1 MQIADLETIDPA
13 VAGALA
19 AQGFIETGQ
28 LLAEAGPAASRAA
41 LAART
46 GVDPALL
53 LRLAHWSDL
62 MRQPKLV
69 EGYCV
74 LLDALDLGT
83 RAKLA
88 NADATDLLRAMRR
101 KNVEITA
108 VRSIQPESI
117 LADWIRNAGEG
128 SLVEE

>member
-1 MQIADLETIDPA
+1 
-13 VAGALA
+13 V
-19 AQGFIETGQ
+19 
-28 LLAEAGPAASRAA
+28 
-41 LAART
+41 
-46 GVDPALL
+46 
-53 LRLAHWSDL
+53 RLAHWSDL
-62 MRQPKLV
+62 IRQPKLV

-74 LLDALDLGT
+74 LLDALDLGS

-88 NADATDLLRAMRR
+88 TADATELLRAMRR
-101 KNVEITA
+101 KNVEIIA